1 MVLKIVKLYNS
12 KRYFLIDPEK
22 DILIAAKQSLRECID
37 EFKLVYRGKLPS
49 EHLDMIKKYGD
60 YLFKDV
66 LFEKEY
72 NSIDELIYDNLQE
85 LI

>member
-22 DILIAAKQSLRECID
+22 DILIAAKQSLCDCID
-37 EFKLVYRGKLPS
+37 EFKLVYRGKLPP
-49 EHLDMIKKYGD
+49 EHLDNIKRYGE

-66 LFEKEY
+66 LLEKEY
-72 NSIDELIYDNLQE
+72 NSIDELVYDNLQE

>member
-1 MVLKIVKLYNS
+1 MILKIVKLYNS

-37 EFKLVYRGKLPS
+37 AFKLVYRGKLPP

-60 YLFKDV
+60 YLKMFCLKRNIIQ
-66 LFEKEY
+66 LM
-72 NSIDELIYDNLQE
+72 NSYMIIYKN
-85 LI
+85 

>member
-1 MVLKIVKLYNS
+1 MILKIVKFYNS
-12 KRYFLIDPEK
+12 KRYFLIVSEK
-22 DILIAAKQSLRECID
+22 DILIAAKQSLLDCID
-37 EFKLVYRGKLPS
+37 EFKLVYRGKLSP